1 METDRHYFF
10 EGLFLIGFSVAIAVF
25 AVWLGKSGNR
35 DDVLYRIHFS
45 ESVSGMSVG
54 DLVKYHGVDVG
65 SVKTMALGLADPRQ
79 VEVDVTLRK
88 DAPVKSDTKAMLKM
102 KGITG
107 VVYIELSGGN
117 PDSPSLVAATPEGQ
131 IPEIPSERSSISEIV
146 DKLPKLI
153 DKFSAVSDKAKTVLA
168 DVQEV
173 TTQVKDNPSVLLWGS
188 KNKEEEK
195 PEAKKKEEKKPEAK
209 KPSRK

>member
-10 EGLFLIGFSVAIAVF
+10 EGLFIIGFSIAIAVF

-45 ESVSGMSVG
+45 ESVSGMSIG

-65 SVKTMALGLADPRQ
+65 NVETIALAPADPRK
-79 VEVDVTLRK
+79 VEVHVSLRK
-88 DAPVKSDTKAMLKM
+88 DAPVRSDTKAVLKM

-117 PDSPSLVAATPEGQ
+117 PEATSLVATTPRGQ
-131 IPEIPSERSSISEIV
+131 IPEIPSERSSISDII

-153 DKFSAVSDKAKTVLA
+153 DKFASVSDKAKTVLA
-168 DVQEV
+168 EVQEV
-173 TTQVKDNPSVLLWGS
+173 TTEVKENPSVLLWGS
-188 KNKEEEK
+188 KTKT
-195 PEAKKKEEKKPEAK
+195 AEKKPAVK
-209 KPSRK
+209 KPVRK

>member
-10 EGLFLIGFSVAIAVF
+10 EGLFLIGFSIAIAVVV
-25 AVWLGKSGNR
+25 VWLGKSGSR
-35 DDVLYRIHFS
+35 DDVLYRIHFT
-45 ESVSGMSVG
+45 ESVSGMSIG

-65 SVKTMALGLADPRQ
+65 SVKAMALGPDDPRQ

-117 PDSPSLVAATPEGQ
+117 PESPGLLTVTPQGQ
-131 IPEIPSERSSISEIV
+131 VPEIPSERSSFSEIV

-153 DKFSAVSDKAKTVLA
+153 EKFSAVGDKAKTVLA
-168 DVQEV
+168 EVAEV

-188 KNKEEEK
+188 KKTD
-195 PEAKKKEEKKPEAK
+195 EKKPEAK
-209 KPSRK
+209 KSPRK